1 MKKSSKKITTKSATQ
16 PPDNYRNN
24 PSSTQYHIPVL
35 LQETIAGLAI
45 HPDGIYVDCTFGG
58 GGHSKAI
65 LEKLSTKGKLIA
77 FDQDE
82 DAKKNLPDDER
93 IVFVSHNF
101 RHLQRFL
108 RLHQITAV
116 DGIMA
121 DLGVSSHQFDE
132 AGRGFSTRFDAEL
145 DMRMDQRQS
154 LTAFEVVKTYS
165 EPQLHKLFEQYG
177 EVTNAKTLAKTI
189 VNARNHVSL
198 KNIDAFKNALREVV
212 KGNPNKYFAQ
222 VFQALRIEVNDELG
236 ALKEMLEQ
244 IPKLLKP
251 GGRAAIITFHSLE
264 DRLVKNF
271 FRRGSFDQPE
281 ENPFINDE
289 RINELKLVTKKPI
302 QPSEAELIENP
313 RSGSARLRVA
323 EKVSGG

>member
-1 MKKSSKKITTKSATQ
+1 MNKKSKKDKSLLTDQ
-16 PPDNYRNN
+16 PINLPTAN
-24 PSSTQYHIPVL
+24 YHIPVL
-35 LQETIAGLAI
+35 LQETMAGLAI
-45 HPDGIYVDCTFGG
+45 QPEGIYVDCTFGG

-65 LEKLSTKGKLIA
+65 LEQLGPNGKLIA

-82 DAKKNLPDDER
+82 DAKRNLPADKR
-93 IVFVSHNF
+93 VVFVPHNF
-101 RHLQRFL
+101 RHLERFL
-108 RLHQITAV
+108 RLHEVNAV

-145 DMRMDQRQS
+145 DMRMDQRQK
-154 LTAFEVVKTYS
+154 LTAFDVVATYS
-165 EPQLHKLFEQYG
+165 EGHLHKLFEQYG
-177 EVTNAKTLAKTI
+177 EVTNAKTLAKKI
-189 VNARNHVSL
+189 VDARSHVSL
-198 KNIDAFKNALREVV
+198 KTIDAFKNALREVV

-236 ALKEMLEQ
+236 ALKEMLQQ

-271 FRRGSFDQPE
+271 FRRGSFDEPE
-281 ENPFINDE
+281 RNPFINEEDV
-289 RINELKLVTKKPI
+289 NELKIITKKSI
-302 QPSEAELIENP
+302 QPSAKEMKENP
-313 RSGSARLRVA
+313 RSRSARLRVA
-323 EKVSGG
+323 EKVMMV